1 MGHNYSGN
9 HPRFSMAKPSP
20 LKDSRSEQHK
30 HYMENAVN
38 DLEKGDKSAGEYE
51 ASKAY
56 GSSSFKNIGKALTP
70 GAAMGHPGS
79 SLKKGGEPMHGSVS
93 SAMKEIDPMYNGV
106 AGVQQG
112 DFEQYSSSKSSGLK
126 RKPIMKTNQSGGG
139 MLASDPGAA
148 GRELLYNQT
157 KASGLKKTGKELR
170 KEAKLEKT
178 KKQIKEDPTRNSARS
193 KRKLKK
199 LDKTA
204 KQLGAIKIE
213 AGAKPPVSPP
223 KEVRRAAAKNK
234 GEHKGDY

>member
-1 MGHNYSGN
+1 MAYSGN
-9 HPRFSMAKPSP
+9 HPRFSAQNFDAKEAYNKDLTASARLHYLENDEHDKGSP
-20 LKDSRSEQHK
+20 ARVMDE
-30 HYMENAVN
+30 
-38 DLEKGDKSAGEYE
+38 
-51 ASKAY
+51 
-56 GSSSFKNIGKALTP
+56 
-70 GAAMGHPGS
+70 
-79 SLKKGGEPMHGSVS
+79 MH
-93 SAMKEIDPMYNGV
+93 NGV
-106 AGVQQG
+106 AGVQQA
-112 DFEQYSSSKSSGLK
+112 DFEQFSSSKSSAVK